1 MTENTLGASRM
12 NGTVTFRRVLP
23 EEVPALVRLRLETRE
38 ETYRGIYPDEWIDGF
53 DFAASEERFHGI
65 AADPDQN
72 VFFIEA
78 DGETAGYLCYGREL
92 ESTMPENS
100 ICINMLYLL
109 RAFQR
114 RGIGAMALEQ
124 VRAYCRSIGRKHFY
138 NGCNLYNEN
147 AARFYQAMGG
157 RMITWSTVA
166 GNKAK
171 DQIVF
176 EHLVPVR
183 ANV

>member
-1 MTENTLGASRM
+1 M
-12 NGTVTFRRVLP
+12 NGTVTFRKVLT
-23 EEVPALVRLRLETRE
+23 EEVPALVRLRLATRE

-53 DFAASEERFHGI
+53 DFAASEERFCGM

-78 DGETAGYLCYGREL
+78 DGEIAGYLCYGREQ

-109 RAFQR
+109 SAFQR
-114 RGIGAMALEQ
+114 RGIGELALEQ
-124 VRAYCRSIGRKHFY
+124 VRAYCRSIGRDRFY
-138 NGCNLYNEN
+138 NGCNLYNVK
-147 AARFYQAMGG
+147 AIRFYRKNGG
-157 RMITWSTVA
+157 RMVSWSTVS

-176 EHLVPVR
+176 EHLVSAR
-183 ANV
+183 AV